1 MANPLNYNNNTDNE
15 GDLIYDTNVKC
26 NKVKINDSAITICW
40 LNMRSL
46 TVSSDSVKLKHVF
59 EIDHD
64 VMVLTDTSTSV
75 DQIKQIKFFWREH
88 VSQYEFY

>member
-1 MANPLNYNNNTDNE
+1 MANPLNYNTDND
-15 GDLIYDTNVKC
+15 GDLVCDINVK
-26 NKVKINDSAITICW
+26 NSSTVKIKDSAISVCS

-46 TVSSDSVKLKHVF
+46 TVSSDSVKLKRVF
-59 EIDHD
+59 KIGHD

-75 DQIKQIKFFWREH
+75 DQIKQIKFLWRER